1 MTKISSLDI
10 EIKNMIKDFEI
21 IKNKKND
28 NYYVKSIIL
37 KNPIT
42 NKNVW
47 SNNIFY
53 IAPNGQTD
61 PISVKLNDQTKKDT
75 VINYEVTF
83 GNVQLTVVYDE
94 NDIIEIR
101 QFMLERGD
109 VVNVKLHRK
118 HNFTNRSDK
127 DKAVVRMSFPGG
139 LRITIPANDIS
150 AAVYNNR
157 LIDTKQT
164 EEQEQEKEQEQQ
176 KQKEPV
182 TEHVDFINTEPIPI

>member
-1 MTKISSLDI
+1 MTKVSSLDI

-37 KNPIT
+37 KNPLT

-61 PISVKLNDQTKKDT
+61 PISVKLNNQEKKDT
-75 VINYEVTF
+75 VINYEVTY

-94 NDIIEIR
+94 NNIIEIR

-109 VVNVKLHRK
+109 VVNIKLHRK

-127 DKAVVRMSFPGG
+127 DRAVVRMSFPGG
-139 LRITIPANDIS
+139 LRIIIPANDIS
-150 AAVYNNR
+150 TSIYNNK
-157 LIDTKQT
+157 LIPEK
-164 EEQEQEKEQEQQ
+164 EPEQEKE
-176 KQKEPV
+176 KEIEK
-182 TEHVDFINTEPIPI
+182 TESIDFINAEPIPI